1 MEILVLDHLRYFCD
15 RAGEKGSHSFTC
27 KSTQGLG
34 FVAWILKMSQNCTVE
49 GVLRSSL
56 PYVKNRVVKNI
67 VRNFDDPFDINVRKN
82 PERRNIMTNH
92 ASNKHFKRMK
102 EGSPGQYRTNA
113 SFSCKPGCSSVDW

>member
-34 FVAWILKMSQNCTVE
+34 FVAWILQKMSQNCTVE

-67 VRNFDDPFDINVRKN
+67 VRNFDDRFDINVRKN

-92 ASNKHFKRMK
+92 ASIGPNAH
-102 EGSPGQYRTNA
+102 GST
-113 SFSCKPGCSSVDW
+113 VDKNTPTHNNSGHRIH